1 MFLASVSGIDHVVIL
16 VRDLDRARER
26 FARLGFTVSPMG
38 RHSEH
43 MGTANHTIMLREDY
57 FELLGVL
64 RPTEANAR
72 WRAVLARR
80 EGLEAVAFRT
90 ASADRTAAE
99 LAALGFGTVAPLHF
113 SRPVEGGR
121 EAAFN
126 VTRFPPEATPQ
137 LSAFACEHLTPESVW
152 LPGSTEH
159 ANGAVALAS
168 VTVVTADPAPLP
180 AAYERL
186 FGPGRATTSEGDV
199 LVDTGSA
206 PIRFVRP
213 EAFAARYPG
222 IRLEEAA
229 PPYPAALGFRVR
241 DMSETKRAL
250 AKVPTV
256 ELGAAVC
263 VPPAEACGV
272 LLEFAA

>member
-1 MFLASVSGIDHVVIL
+1 MSLVSVSGIDHVVIL

-26 FARLGFTVSPMG
+26 FARLGFTVSPLG
-38 RHSEH
+38 RHSDH

-72 WRAVLARR
+72 WRAALARR
-80 EGLEAVAFRT
+80 EGLEAIAFRT

-99 LAALGFGTVAPLHF
+99 LGDLDFEAVTPIHF

-126 VTRFPPEATPQ
+126 VTRFPPDATPQ
-137 LSAFACEHLTPESVW
+137 LTAFACEHLTPENVW
-152 LPGSTEH
+152 VPGSTEH

-168 VTVVTADPAPLP
+168 VTVVTADAAPLP

-186 FGPGRATTSEGDV
+186 FGSGRAMTSDGDV

-222 IRLEEAA
+222 IRLDEAA
-229 PPYPAALGFRVR
+229 PPCPAALGFRVR
-241 DMSETKRAL
+241 DLTETKRAL
-250 AKVPTV
+250 AKVRTV
-256 ELGAAVC
+256 ELGGALC